1 MLIFDCSYCLFL
13 FVVSTKKLKENF
25 PDAQE
30 LLWSFRMIEVENLTR
45 YYESR
50 RAINNLSF
58 QIEKGEVVGLLGPN
72 GAGKSTTMNIISC
85 ILPASSGT
93 VKINGFDTFE
103 QSLEIRKIIGYLPE
117 TPPLYPDMTVAKYL
131 DFAAGVRGVAAKKI
145 PASVER
151 VIDKCSLKD
160 VGHRIIGRLSK
171 GYQQRVGLAQAMV
184 HDPEILILDEPTVG
198 LDPIQII
205 EIRKLIQEL
214 AAEHTIILSSH
225 ILPEI
230 TQICK
235 RVIIINEGE
244 IAAVDS
250 LGGLTASLR
259 KSERLSLTVRKSE
272 DTIIKKLNSMDQV
285 LSVSSEEENQFFIE
299 CALRSNLQEDI
310 AKLALENHWGII
322 ELKPVSMTLED
333 IFLKLTL
340 EEKEPPA

>member
-1 MLIFDCSYCLFL
+1 
-13 FVVSTKKLKENF
+13 
-25 PDAQE
+25 
-30 LLWSFRMIEVENLTR
+30 MIEVENLTR
-45 YYESR
+45 YYGTR

-58 QIEKGEVVGLLGPN
+58 QIKKGEVVGFLGPN

-85 ILPASSGT
+85 ILPATSGS

-103 QSLEIRKIIGYLPE
+103 QSFEIRKIIGYLPE
-117 TPPLYPDMTVAKYL
+117 TPPLYTDMIVSDYL
-131 DFAAGVRGVAAKKI
+131 NFAARARGVDTNQTT
-145 PASVER
+145 SVVKR
-151 VIDKCSLKD
+151 VLEKCSLKD
-160 VGHRIIGRLSK
+160 VKHRIIGRLSK

-184 HDPEILILDEPTVG
+184 HDPEILILDEPTIG

-214 AAEHTIILSSH
+214 ASEHTIILSSH

-259 KSERLSLTVRKSE
+259 KSERLSLTLRNSKE
-272 DTIIKKLNSMDQV
+272 DVLEKLKNLDQV
-285 LSVSSEEENQFFIE
+285 ISAVYGENNQYLIE
-299 CALRSNLQEDI
+299 CTLRSNLQDNI
-310 AKLALENHWGII
+310 AKLALENDWGII
-322 ELKPVSMTLED
+322 ELRPLSMTLED

-340 EEKEPPA
+340 EEKGPAA

>member
-1 MLIFDCSYCLFL
+1 
-13 FVVSTKKLKENF
+13 
-25 PDAQE
+25 
-30 LLWSFRMIEVENLTR
+30 MIEVENLTR
-45 YYESR
+45 YYGTR

-58 QIEKGEVVGLLGPN
+58 QIEKGEVVGFLGPN

-85 ILPASSGT
+85 ILSASSGS

-103 QSLEIRKIIGYLPE
+103 QSLEIRKVIGYLPE
-117 TPPLYPDMTVAKYL
+117 TPPLYPDMVVTDYL
-131 DFAAGVRGVAAKKI
+131 NFSAGIRGVDAKKTS
-145 PASVER
+145 AAVQR
-151 VIDKCSLKD
+151 VLEKCSLKD

-184 HDPEILILDEPTVG
+184 HDPEILILDEPTIG

-259 KSERLSLTVRKSE
+259 KSERLSLTVRNPE
-272 DTIIKKLNSMDQV
+272 GNVLEELKKLDQV
-285 LSVSSEEENQFFIE
+285 ISTTKGEDNQYFIE
-299 CALRSNLQEDI
+299 CKLRSNLQDDI
-310 AKLALENHWGII
+310 AKLALTNQWGIV

-340 EEKEPPA
+340 EEKGAAA

>member
-1 MLIFDCSYCLFL
+1 
-13 FVVSTKKLKENF
+13 
-25 PDAQE
+25 
-30 LLWSFRMIEVENLTR
+30 MIEVENLTR
-45 YYESR
+45 YYGTR

-58 QIEKGEVVGLLGPN
+58 QIEKGEVVGFLGPN

-85 ILPASSGT
+85 ILSASSGS

-103 QSLEIRKIIGYLPE
+103 QSLEIRKVIGYLPE
-117 TPPLYPDMTVAKYL
+117 TPPLYPDMVVTDYL
-131 DFAAGVRGVAAKKI
+131 NFSAGIRGVDAKKTT
-145 PASVER
+145 AAVQR
-151 VIDKCSLKD
+151 VLEKCSLKD

-184 HDPEILILDEPTVG
+184 HDPEILILDEPTIG

-259 KSERLSLTVRKSE
+259 KSERLSLTVRNSE
-272 DTIIKKLNSMDQV
+272 GNVLEELKKLDQV
-285 LSVSSEEENQFFIE
+285 ISTTKGEDNQYFIE
-299 CALRSNLQEDI
+299 CKLRSNLQDDI
-310 AKLALENHWGII
+310 AKLALTNQWGIV

-340 EEKEPPA
+340 EEKGAAA

>member
-1 MLIFDCSYCLFL
+1 
-13 FVVSTKKLKENF
+13 
-25 PDAQE
+25 
-30 LLWSFRMIEVENLTR
+30 MIEVENLTR
-45 YYESR
+45 YYGTR
-50 RAINNLSF
+50 RAINNISF
-58 QIEKGEVVGLLGPN
+58 QIEKGEVVGFLGPN

-85 ILPASSGT
+85 ILPASSGSA
-93 VKINGFDTFE
+93 KINGFDTFE

-117 TPPLYPDMTVAKYL
+117 TPPIYPDMTVA
-131 DFAAGVRGVAAKKI
+131 DFLKFSAGIRGINSKKI
-145 PASVER
+145 PSAVER
-151 VIDKCSLKD
+151 VIEKCSIKD
-160 VGHRIIGRLSK
+160 VSHRIIGRLSK

-259 KSERLSLTVRKSE
+259 KSERLSLTVRNSE
-272 DTIIKKLNSMDQV
+272 NNIEEGLNNLDQV
-285 LSVSSEEENQFFIE
+285 ISVSLGEENQFFIE
-299 CALRSNLQEDI
+299 CELRSNLQDEI
-310 AKLALENHWGII
+310 AKLALEKNWGIV
-322 ELKPVSMTLED
+322 ELKPVPMTLED

-340 EEKEPPA
+340 EEKEPAA

>member
-1 MLIFDCSYCLFL
+1 
-13 FVVSTKKLKENF
+13 
-25 PDAQE
+25 
-30 LLWSFRMIEVENLTR
+30 MIEVENLTR
-45 YYESR
+45 YYGTR

-58 QIEKGEVVGLLGPN
+58 QIEKGEVVGFLGPN

-85 ILPASSGT
+85 ILSASSGS

-103 QSLEIRKIIGYLPE
+103 QSLEIRKAIGYLPE
-117 TPPLYPDMTVAKYL
+117 TPPLYPDMVVTDYL
-131 DFAAGVRGVAAKKI
+131 NFSAGIRGVDAKKTT
-145 PASVER
+145 AAVQR
-151 VIDKCSLKD
+151 VLEKCSLKD

-184 HDPEILILDEPTVG
+184 HDPEILILDEPTIG

-214 AAEHTIILSSH
+214 AEEHTIILSSH

-259 KSERLSLTVRKSE
+259 KSERLSLTVRNPE
-272 DTIIKKLNSMDQV
+272 GNVLEELKKLDQV
-285 LSVSSEEENQFFIE
+285 ISTTKGEDNQYFIE
-299 CALRSNLQEDI
+299 CKLRSNLQDDI
-310 AKLALENHWGII
+310 AKLALTNQWGIV

-340 EEKEPPA
+340 EEKGAAA

>member
-1 MLIFDCSYCLFL
+1 
-13 FVVSTKKLKENF
+13 
-25 PDAQE
+25 
-30 LLWSFRMIEVENLTR
+30 MIEVENLTR
-45 YYESR
+45 YYGTR

-58 QIEKGEVVGLLGPN
+58 QIEKGEVVGFLGPN

-85 ILPASSGT
+85 ILSASSGS

-103 QSLEIRKIIGYLPE
+103 QSLEIRKVIGYLPE
-117 TPPLYPDMTVAKYL
+117 TPPLYPDMVVTDYL
-131 DFAAGVRGVAAKKI
+131 NFSAGIRGVDAKKTT
-145 PASVER
+145 AAVQR
-151 VIDKCSLKD
+151 VLEKCSLKD

-184 HDPEILILDEPTVG
+184 HDPEILILDEPTIG

-259 KSERLSLTVRKSE
+259 KSERLSLTVRNPE
-272 DTIIKKLNSMDQV
+272 GNVLEELKKLDQV
-285 LSVSSEEENQFFIE
+285 ISTTKGEDNQYFIE
-299 CALRSNLQEDI
+299 CKLRSNLQDDI
-310 AKLALENHWGII
+310 AKLALTNQWGIV

-340 EEKEPPA
+340 EEKGAAA

>member
-1 MLIFDCSYCLFL
+1 
-13 FVVSTKKLKENF
+13 
-25 PDAQE
+25 
-30 LLWSFRMIEVENLTR
+30 MIEVKNLTR
-45 YYESR
+45 YYGTR
-50 RAINNLSF
+50 RAINNISF
-58 QIEKGEVVGLLGPN
+58 QIEKGEVVGFLGPN

-85 ILPASSGT
+85 ILSASSGSA
-93 VKINGFDTFE
+93 KINGFDTFE

-117 TPPLYPDMTVAKYL
+117 TPPLYSDMIVSDYL
-131 DFAAGVRGVAAKKI
+131 NFAAGIRGVDTKRI
-145 PASVER
+145 SSSVDR
-151 VIDKCSLKD
+151 VIEKCSLKH

-184 HDPEILILDEPTVG
+184 HDPEILILDEPTIG

-214 AAEHTIILSSH
+214 TAEHTIILSSH

-250 LGGLTASLR
+250 LGGLAASLR
-259 KSERLSLTVRKSE
+259 KSDRLSLTVRNSKNNVVE
-272 DTIIKKLNSMDQV
+272 KLNGLDQV
-285 LSVSSEEENQFFIE
+285 ISATNDEGNQYLIE
-299 CALRSNLQEDI
+299 CALSSNLQDEI
-310 AKLALENHWGII
+310 AKLALENNWGIV

-340 EEKEPPA
+340 EEKEPDK